1 MALQSAIVVGAGVAG
16 LTAALSLAETGMRV
30 TVLEQS
36 VQMSEVGAGLQI
48 SANGARVLDRLGVL
62 PLFSSQWLQPECVT
76 LASGATL
83 ADLASVPLG
92 RAGAARWGGPYG
104 VLHRATLQSALLRK
118 VDEHPLIS
126 LKLGTRIDKP
136 SKEAL
141 EAEAGTRAD
150 LFVGADGV
158 WSKMRSLVEGAGQA
172 RFSGFVA
179 WRFVIPEKDAP
190 AFIPRNRVTAFTG
203 ADAHVVCYPLKEV
216 GAINLVAISAGEDPG
231 PAWSISPSE
240 EQRRDFVKRA
250 LSGWNGH
257 LCELLL
263 SAPQPTWWPLFGVG
277 DGHWTDSRDLVLIGD
292 AAHAMLPFAAQGAVM
307 AIEDAYDLA
316 GMVSSMPIGAALV
329 HYEAIRRARVAKVRA
344 RGDFNRFAYH
354 ARGPVR
360 LARDAVFALSPA
372 SRLAA
377 KLDWIYGYKAGE
389 QPA

>member
-1 MALQSAIVVGAGVAG
+1 MAVQSAIVVGAGVAG
-16 LTAALSLAETGMRV
+16 LTAALSLAETGTRV

-36 VQMSEVGAGLQI
+36 AQMSEVGAGLQI

-62 PLFSSQWLQPECVT
+62 PLFSAHWLQPECVS

-83 ADLASVPLG
+83 ADLTSVPLG
-92 RAGAARWGGPYG
+92 PAGAQRWGGPYG
-104 VLHRATLQSALLRK
+104 VLHRATLQSALLRN
-118 VDEHPLIS
+118 VEENPRVT
-126 LKLGTRIDKP
+126 LKLATRIEKP
-136 SKEAL
+136 TKEVL
-141 EAEAGTRAD
+141 EAEAGMAAE

-158 WSKMRSLVEGAGQA
+158 WSKMRTLVEGAGQA

-179 WRFVIPEKDAP
+179 WRFVIPESEAP
-190 AFIPRNRVTAFTG
+190 AFLPKNRVTAFTG
-203 ADAHVVCYPLKEV
+203 PDAHIVCYPLKEV

-231 PAWSISPSE
+231 AAWSISPSE
-240 EQRRDFVKRA
+240 EQRREFVSRA
-250 LSGWNGH
+250 LAGWNAE
-257 LCELLL
+257 LCRLLL
-263 SAPQPTWWPLFGVG
+263 AAPQPTWWPLFGVG
-277 DGHWTDSRDLVLIGD
+277 DGHWTDGRDLVLIGD

-316 GMVSSMPIGAALV
+316 GMVASMPLGAALV
-329 HYEAIRRARVAKVRA
+329 RYESLRRARIAKVRA

-354 ARGPVR
+354 ARGPIR
-360 LARDAVFALSPA
+360 LARDAVFALSPP

>member
-1 MALQSAIVVGAGVAG
+1 MAVQSAIVVGAGVAG
-16 LTAALSLAETGMRV
+16 LTAALSLAETGTQV

-36 VQMSEVGAGLQI
+36 AQMSEVGAGLQI
-48 SANGARVLDRLGVL
+48 SANGARVLDKLGVL
-62 PLFSSQWLQPECVT
+62 PLLTCDWLQPECVT

-83 ADLASVPLG
+83 ADLTSIPLG
-92 RAGAARWGGPYG
+92 RAGATRWGAPYG
-104 VLHRATLQSALLRK
+104 VLHRSTLQNALLRK
-118 VDEHPLIS
+118 VDENPRIS
-126 LKLGTRIDKP
+126 LKLATRIESP

-141 EAEAGTRAD
+141 EAEAGTRAN

-158 WSKMRSLVEGAGQA
+158 WSKMRSLVEGAGEA

-190 AFIPRNRVTAFTG
+190 TFIPRNRVTAFTG
-203 ADAHVVCYPLKEV
+203 PDAHVVCYPLREV

-231 PAWSISPSE
+231 AAWSISPTE
-240 EQRRDFVKRA
+240 EERHAFVTRA
-250 LSGWNGH
+250 LSGWSRQ
-257 LCELLL
+257 LCDLLL
-263 SAPQPTWWPLFGVG
+263 SAPQPTWWPLFGVS

-316 GMVSSMPIGAALV
+316 SMVSSMPVGAALV
-329 HYEAIRRARVAKVRA
+329 RYEAMRRARVAKVRA

-360 LARDAVFALSPA
+360 IARDAVFAVSPA

-377 KLDWIYGYKAGE
+377 KLDWIYGYQAGV

>member
-1 MALQSAIVVGAGVAG
+1 MAAQSAIVVGAGVAG
-16 LTAALSLAETGMRV
+16 LTAALSLAGSGFHV

-36 VQMSEVGAGLQI
+36 AQMSEVGAGLQI
-48 SANGARVLDRLGVL
+48 SANGARVLDKLGVL
-62 PLFSSQWLQPECVT
+62 PLFSSEWLQPECVT

-83 ADLASVPLG
+83 CDLASVPLG
-92 RAGAARWGGPYG
+92 RTGAVRWGSPYG
-104 VLHRATLQSALLRK
+104 VLHRMTLQKALLRK
-118 VDEHPLIS
+118 AEENPLVS
-126 LKLGTRIDKP
+126 LKLGTRIEKP

-141 EAEAGTRAD
+141 EAEAGMKAD

-158 WSKMRSLVEGAGQA
+158 WSKMRTLVEGAGQA

-190 AFIPRNRVTAFTG
+190 AFIPKNRVTAFTG
-203 ADAHVVCYPLKEV
+203 PDAHMVCYPLKEV
-216 GAINLVAISAGEDPG
+216 GAINLVAISTGEDPG
-231 PAWSISPSE
+231 AAWSISPSE
-240 EQRRDFVKRA
+240 EERRAFVSRA
-250 LSGWNGH
+250 LSGWSSE
-257 LCELLL
+257 LRDLLL
-263 SAPQPTWWPLFGVG
+263 AAPQPTWWPLFGVG

-316 GMVSSMPIGAALV
+316 AMVTSMPLGAALV
-329 HYEAIRRARVAKVRA
+329 RYEAMRRARVGKVRA

-372 SRLAA
+372 TRLAA